1 MEYTEQQKQI
11 YNDVCEKYKHNWL
24 NTTISQTMAME
35 MISKALT
42 IHSVVSS
49 FFTADSVGKSF
60 EIITNS
66 TGHGF
71 EIGETVSL
79 MELNPDPDDDQHKFA
94 GKDDYWWC
102 GFADVK
108 KL

>member
-11 YNDVCEKYKHNWL
+11 YNDVCDKYKHNWL

-42 IHSVVSS
+42 IPVVSN
-49 FFTADSVGKSF
+49 SVICCPQCGN
-60 EIITNS
+60 ERLES
-66 TGHGF
+66 TGDGWY
-71 EIGETVSL
+71 ICC
-79 MELNPDPDDDQHKFA
+79 D
-94 GKDDYWWC
+94 KDCDW
-102 GFADVK
+102 GD